1 MLELHRI
8 TDEELG
14 KKFSLRK
21 LLSMQKVLDQRINY
35 KAEDR
40 IELKFYALQVE
51 VNEAWNETKSFKYWS
66 TKFKTPDRNKL
77 LGELIDGLHFLLSIV
92 LEINATTRD
101 QKNIIGCFHYT
112 KMCQRHIY
120 SINRLFEMWSMEV
133 FKAKRQWVLYRNC
146 PISELR
152 KMFGVFFRICYLY
165 GFKYEDIV
173 QAYKDKN
180 EENFKRQASG
190 Y

>member
-8 TDEELG
+8 TDAELDM
-14 KKFSLRK
+14 KFSLRK
-21 LLSMQKVLDQRINY
+21 LLAMQKELDQRINY
-35 KAEDR
+35 TAEDR

-51 VNEAWNETKSFKYWS
+51 VNEAWNETKSFKFWS

-77 LGELIDGLHFLLSIV
+77 LVELVDGLHFLLSIV

-101 QKNIIGCFHYT
+101 NKNIIGCFHYA
-112 KMCQRHIY
+112 KMCQMNIY
-120 SINRLFEMWSMEV
+120 SINRLFEMWSTEV
-133 FKAKRQWVLYRNC
+133 FKAKKQWVLYRNH
-146 PISELR
+146 PITEIR
-152 KMFGVFFRICYLY
+152 KMFGVFFRLCYLY

-180 EENFKRQASG
+180 EENFNRQAVG